1 MLSRYVQESKN
12 RNGTESEIKLVKLRR
27 VHSCTEGSKR
37 RYLCQERIGKKKKNN
52 KIIWFQKKIML
63 LKISE
68 SVSRCR
74 HEAKYWLCQ
83 LAPD

>member
-37 RYLCQERIGKKKKNN
+37 RYLCQERIGKKKTTKLFDFKENNAVKNIRIGV
-52 KIIWFQKKIML
+52 KM
-63 LKISE
+63 S
-68 SVSRCR
+68 
-74 HEAKYWLCQ
+74 
-83 LAPD
+83 P